1 MRNVFSLAE
10 LVLKGGLIVKIAIF
24 GASGMIGQ
32 RIAREALARG
42 YEVKALAR
50 NTDSFPVAHAQLS
63 LAPVN
68 IFDPASVA
76 EEIADCEVVVNA
88 TSAKNND
95 KDTRDFF
102 ITSTESIVE
111 GVKQAGGNKRLM
123 VVGGAGSLVNESG
136 QLYMDTGAIPDEWMA
151 VPRAQAEQLQILR
164 KSDVNWTF
172 FSPSAI
178 IRPGRR
184 TGKYQLGNDKLL
196 TNNQGESYISA
207 EDYAV
212 ALVDEIDNR
221 KFERRHFTAVSL
233 EK

>member
-1 MRNVFSLAE
+1 M
-10 LVLKGGLIVKIAIF
+10 KIAIF

-42 YEVKALAR
+42 YEVKALVR
-50 NTDSFPVAHAQLS
+50 NTDSLPVEHAQFS

-76 EEIADCEVVVNA
+76 EEIADSDVVVNA
-88 TSAKNND
+88 TSAKKND
-95 KDTRDFF
+95 KDTRTFF

-111 GVKQAGGNKRLM
+111 GVKQAGGNKRLI

-136 QLYMDTGAIPDEWMA
+136 RLYMDTGAIPDEWME
-151 VPRAQAEQLQILR
+151 VPRAQSEQLKILQN
-164 KSDVNWTF
+164 SDVNWTF

-178 IRPGRR
+178 IEPGRR
-184 TGKYQLGNDKLL
+184 TGKYHLGDDKLL

-212 ALVDEIDNR
+212 ALVDEISNR
-221 KFERRHFTAVSL
+221 KFERRRFTAVSL